1 MANNFFLNQD
11 PLLFQNS
18 YPSNFSD
25 DTSFKKQMNDA
36 MLQYKMLQQQRQ
48 TVDLGATDYIGD
60 LDSLLKTLSS
70 AEEAALKDNAEYQK
84 LNADLTNM
92 IQKELMS
99 SIKWHI
105 NSNPTASKNIE
116 QQIVIIKATKDS
128 VDAEQRKNLNEINDY
143 VKNYSNITFDE
154 YRRIKNGENKS
165 GVSPLHEGNYEN

>member
-1 MANNFFLNQD
+1 
-11 PLLFQNS
+11 
-18 YPSNFSD
+18 
-25 DTSFKKQMNDA
+25 
-36 MLQYKMLQQQRQ
+36 
-48 TVDLGATDYIGD
+48 
-60 LDSLLKTLSS
+60 
-70 AEEAALKDNAEYQK
+70 
-84 LNADLTNM
+84 
-92 IQKELMS
+92 MS

-165 GVSPLHEGNYEN
+165 GVSPLHEGNYVN